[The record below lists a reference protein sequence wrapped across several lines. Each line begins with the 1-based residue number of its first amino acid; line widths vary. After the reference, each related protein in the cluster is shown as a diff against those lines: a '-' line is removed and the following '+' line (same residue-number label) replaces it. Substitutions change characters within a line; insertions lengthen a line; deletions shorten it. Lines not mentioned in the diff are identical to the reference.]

1 MRRLVDLTHEF
12 HPWLK
17 TVLTPERRTEEHDL
31 IEETARSFAERD
43 VLPRMSALEAGD
55 VESLKALYRKAG
67 ELGLIGVDLPEAYG
81 GLELDPLS
89 SLLVAE
95 ALGETAGFGVSIN
108 IHSGVA
114 LHPILYFGTEAQRET
129 YLPELAA
136 GEVIASYALTEPNA
150 GSDALHGRTSA
161 RHDAARGC
169 YVLSGQKQ
177 WISNARVASVYIVFA
192 QLADRGMTAF
202 IVERDRPGVSVG
214 KEEHKVGIHAS
225 PTASLILDEVEVP
238 ESALVGAPGQGHR
251 IALSVLNLA
260 RHKMAVYA
268 LGQARRAIRLAAA
281 YAKERRQ
288 FGVPISSFGM
298 IREKLGYMAARYFV
312 ARSAAYRTAG
322 ELAPGKKQ
330 ALNLAQRTDL
340 APEDKVR
347 QVASALSSCIAAC
360 SLNKV
365 LATEVQ
371 AFVIDEAVQIHGGYG
386 YMEEY
391 KIARMYR
398 DARITR
404 IFEGTNEIN
413 RLAMV
418 RDLLQARSREAS
430 ACSWPSRAAA
440 APGERRSVAAHL
452 PAGRLR
458 SALEEAERGLWAMAE
473 GFEAVVEAALARHG
487 QELVDEQALVR
498 RLADAQ
504 MSLYALESA
513 LARVALAA
521 DADGPARDLGAELVS
536 FAYTDAVRAGYVPL
550 LEAGRRVGA
559 KLATLEY
566 GDEIGHLNAIAEY
579 VLDTVR

>member
-1 MRRLVDLTHEF
+1 MDVTHDF
-12 HPWLK
+12 HPSLDSAF
-17 TVLTPERRTEEHDL
+17 TPERRSDEHDL
-31 IEETARSFAERD
+31 IEETARSFVERD
-43 VLPRMSALEAGD
+43 VLPRMDALEGGD
-55 VESLKALYRKAG
+55 IDALKALYQKAG
-67 ELGLIGVDLPEAYG
+67 ALGLIGVDLPEMYG
-81 GLELDPLS
+81 GLALDPLS

-95 ALGETAGFGVSIN
+95 TLGETAGFGVSIN

-114 LHPILYFGTEAQRET
+114 LHPILYFGDEAQREA
-129 YLPELAA
+129 YLPQLAS

-150 GSDALHGRTSA
+150 GSDALHGKTSA
-161 RHDAARGC
+161 RRNEARGG

-177 WISNARVASVYIVFA
+177 WISNARVAGVYVVFA

-202 IVERDRPGVSVG
+202 IVDRDRPGVSVG

-225 PTASLILDEVEVP
+225 PTASLILDDVEVP
-238 ESALVGAPGQGHR
+238 ESALLGAPGHGHR

-260 RHKMAVYA
+260 RHKMALYA
-268 LGQARRAIRLAAA
+268 LGQSRRALRIAAA

-288 FGVPISSFGM
+288 FGVPIASFGM

-330 ALNLAQRTDL
+330 ALDL
-340 APEDKVR
+340 ALRSDLSPEDKAR
-347 QVASALSSCIAAC
+347 GVAAALSSCIAAC

-386 YMEEY
+386 YMEDYE
-391 KIARMYR
+391 IARMYR

-413 RLAMV
+413 RLAAV
-418 RDLLQARSREAS
+418 RDFLHARRKETS
-430 ACSWPSRAAA
+430 ACSSSASPADAQPSSLAA
-440 APGERRSVAAHL
+440 RL
-452 PAGRLR
+452 PIGLLR
-458 SALEEAERGLWAMAE
+458 SAVETGEQVAQALAAGLD
-473 GFEAVVEAALARHG
+473 AVVDAALAREG
-487 QELVDEQALVR
+487 DKLVEHQALVR

-504 MSLYALESA
+504 MWLYALESA
-513 LARVALAA
+513 LVRVAIAH
-521 DADGPARDLGAELVS
+521 DAQGPARDLGAE
-536 FAYTDAVRAGYVPL
+536 FAAVACADAVRCGFLPL
-550 LEAGRRVGA
+550 GEAARHVGV
-559 KLATLEY
+559 KLDMPAY
-566 GDEIGHLNAIAEY
+566 PDEIVQLQAIAEY